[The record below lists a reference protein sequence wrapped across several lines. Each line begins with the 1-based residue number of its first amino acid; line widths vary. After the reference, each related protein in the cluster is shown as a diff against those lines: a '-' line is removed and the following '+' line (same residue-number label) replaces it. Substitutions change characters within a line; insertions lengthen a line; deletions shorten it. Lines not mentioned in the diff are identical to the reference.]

1 MTAIE
6 KKAKINQTC
15 QGKLNKFENIV
26 DNVIFFTVISVFLHS
41 TWPSVWEW
49 LKEWLNHFV
58 AGRIEDKKSVSL

>member
-26 DNVIFFTVISVFLHS
+26 DNVIFFTVISLFLHS
-41 TWPSVWEW
+41 T
-49 LKEWLNHFV
+49 
-58 AGRIEDKKSVSL
+58 